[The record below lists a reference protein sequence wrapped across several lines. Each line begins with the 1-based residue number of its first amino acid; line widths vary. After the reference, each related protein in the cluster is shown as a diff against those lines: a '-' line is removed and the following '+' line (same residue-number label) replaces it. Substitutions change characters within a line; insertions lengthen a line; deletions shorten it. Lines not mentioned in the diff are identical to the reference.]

1 MAGCSGANVMNDKPF
16 PAHGWSRDQV
26 MASLKDYKKDDI
38 DWRHGRAPMYVF
50 YADDEHNAVI
60 RDAYAEYFSENA
72 LGAGKAFPSLARLET
87 EVIAMAG
94 GILNGGDGCGGSLTS
109 GGSESIF
116 LAVKTARDFARASRP
131 GMGRPN
137 MVLPETAHP
146 VYYKAA
152 HFMDLEVIQIP
163 MRDNFRADVAAM
175 AAAVDTNTFFT
186 LGSAPSFS
194 HGVYDP
200 ITELGTMALEKGIWL
215 HVDACVGGYIAPAVR
230 RIGYEV
236 PAHDFSVPG
245 VSSIS
250 ADLHKMGFAAK
261 PASTILYSDAGMMD
275 FQRYSFTA
283 WPRGVYDTPN
293 ITGTRPGGA
302 VAAAWAALKY
312 LGEDGYDRIARTVM
326 TTRQQLIDGVGAIVG
341 LEMLG
346 DPELN
351 IVSYTSEELNIHAS
365 ADLRGRHGWLVGRNK
380 TPPAIQLMLTPV
392 HGESMAQYL
401 NDLDGAVNAIRKGD
415 HAPGSGEELSY

>member
-1 MAGCSGANVMNDKPF
+1 MNDKPF

-60 RDAYAEYFSENA
+60 RDAYVEYFSENA
-72 LGAGKAFPSLARLET
+72 LGAGKAFPSLARLEA

-152 HFMDLEVIQIP
+152 HFMDIEVIQIP

-175 AAAVDTNTFFT
+175 AAAVDTNTFF
-186 LGSAPSFS
+186 
-194 HGVYDP
+194 
-200 ITELGTMALEKGIWL
+200 K
-215 HVDACVGGYIAPAVR
+215 
-230 RIGYEV
+230 
-236 PAHDFSVPG
+236 
-245 VSSIS
+245 
-250 ADLHKMGFAAK
+250 
-261 PASTILYSDAGMMD
+261 
-275 FQRYSFTA
+275 
-283 WPRGVYDTPN
+283 
-293 ITGTRPGGA
+293 
-302 VAAAWAALKY
+302 
-312 LGEDGYDRIARTVM
+312 
-326 TTRQQLIDGVGAIVG
+326 
-341 LEMLG
+341 LG
-346 DPELN
+346 DNLSTERSLN
-351 IVSYTSEELNIHAS
+351 
-365 ADLRGRHGWLVGRNK
+365 
-380 TPPAIQLMLTPV
+380 
-392 HGESMAQYL
+392 
-401 NDLDGAVNAIRKGD
+401 
-415 HAPGSGEELSY
+415 